1 MVGAVTGITAAG
13 IAAAGAVASVG
24 VGAYSAYESSKAAGQ
39 ANDIANSQLGLE
51 QNLFGQ
57 QQQYRDQL
65 SALLKDPSSVTK
77 LPSYK
82 FFKDQG
88 TESVARQSASNPS
101 GAGSVALD
109 EFGQNYASSAYS
121 QQAQLLAGLSG
132 LTQNP
137 ASYGQTAVGANSNA
151 ISGSGQS
158 FQQIQQLLAQ
168 GGSAL
173 KMFGPQAGYSTA
185 GTPGAGPSYSNI
197 YPGYTVTTPGGPNG

>member
-1 MVGAVTGITAAG
+1 MVGAVTAITAA
-13 IAAAGAVASVG
+13 AAVASVG
-24 VGAYSAYESSKAAGQ
+24 IGAYSAYEATKTAGQ

-65 SALLKDPSSVTK
+65 NSLLKDPSSVTK
-77 LPSYK
+77 LPSYQ

-88 TESVARQSASNPS
+88 GESVARNFAANPG
-101 GAGSVALD
+101 GAEGVAL
-109 EFGQNYASSAYS
+109 EQYGQNYASSAYE

-132 LTQNP
+132 LNQNP
-137 ASYGQTAVGANSNA
+137 ASFGSTAVGANSNA
-151 ISGSGQS
+151 VSGAGQS

-173 KMFGPQAGYSTA
+173 KMFGPQGSYSSA
-185 GTPGAGPSYSNI
+185 GTPGAGPTNSAGMTGI
-197 YPGYTVTTPGGPNG
+197 YPGYTVTGGSNG